1 MNKALAY
8 LPLRER
14 EEIMEIGQQNIVIP
28 TSMVGNYPN
37 PRWWDASF
45 ARYWSGD
52 QEPPDSLTREALE
65 DAIGAIATDQEAAGL
80 DIITDGRLHGDNYAE
95 QAVYYYYKRLGYDLK
110 GGYLGFPIYS
120 RLHAA
125 TLTHEV
131 KRRGAIM
138 VEQAKAL
145 KRVTKKPTKV
155 QYTGV
160 QVLAQ
165 ATNDLYYKSSRD
177 RAMAIAAA
185 INEDILEVESLGV
198 DFIQLDEFTWPYF
211 YEDWAIEAFNRA
223 VAGVKNAKIIVHV
236 CWGNWGGTPAY
247 FPDETAKAGEIFDL
261 TKRKGSAPSAT
272 ASVVPKSYE
281 AKIDVLNLENCGR
294 RSDDLS
300 GLDVLKKHPLPPNVS
315 FWAGVIDVKSTIT
328 ETAEEVA
335 GRIRRLL
342 EFVPADRL
350 GVTTDCGLILLQRYI
365 AQDKLHALVEGTK
378 LARAELASRAA
389 A

>member
-1 MNKALAY
+1 MRVGD
-8 LPLRER
+8 RE
-14 EEIMEIGQQNIVIP
+14 ILIP

-37 PRWWDASF
+37 PRWWDAGPV
-45 ARYWSGD
+45 RDWSGN
-52 QEPPDSLTREALE
+52 QEPPDSFRQEAFQ
-65 DAIGAIATDQEAAGL
+65 DAMTSLAADQERAGL
-80 DIITDGRLHGDNYAE
+80 DIVTDGRLHGDNYGD
-95 QAVYYYYKRLGYDLK
+95 QAVYYYHRRLGNDLK

-125 TLTHEV
+125 TAHREIQ
-131 KRRGAIM
+131 RYGGIM
-138 VEQAKAL
+138 VEQARAL
-145 KRVTKKPTKV
+145 KRATGKPTKI

-165 ATNDLYYKSSRD
+165 TTNDLYYDNARD

-185 INEDILEVESLGV
+185 LNEDILEVDAMGV

-223 VAGVKNAKIIVHV
+223 VQGVRNAQIIVHV

-247 FPDETAKAGEIFDL
+247 MPDDTAQAGEIFDL
-261 TKRKGSAPSAT
+261 TERRGPEPSAT

-281 AKIDVLNLENCGR
+281 ADISVLNLESCGR
-294 RSDDLS
+294 RPEDLS
-300 GLDVLKKHPLPPNVS
+300 GLDVIKNHPLPDNLM

-328 ETAEEVA
+328 ETAEQVA
-335 GRIRRLL
+335 DRIERLL
-342 EFVPADRL
+342 EYIPADRL

-365 AQDKLHALVEGTK
+365 AVDKLHALVAGT
-378 LARAELASRAA
+378 ELVRKRLGG
-389 A
+389 